1 MHLFCVSETGFPTL
15 KTTNKP
21 CMKRNI
27 SLIVLACEIMAIVVL
42 HALKMS
48 QAGPQKS
55 LEISNSVS
63 KSSSNGPVVRQY
75 SLVVLK

>member
-27 SLIVLACEIMAIVVL
+27 SLIVLACEITAIVVL
-42 HALKMS
+42 HAVKMS
-48 QAGPQKS
+48 QAGQQKS
-55 LEISNSVS
+55 LEINNTIS
-63 KSSSNGPVVRQY
+63 KTSTNVPAVKQY